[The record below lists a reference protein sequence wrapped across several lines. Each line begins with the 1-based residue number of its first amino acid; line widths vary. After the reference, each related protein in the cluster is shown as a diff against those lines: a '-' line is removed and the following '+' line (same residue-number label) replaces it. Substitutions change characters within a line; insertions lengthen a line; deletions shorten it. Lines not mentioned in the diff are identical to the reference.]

1 MKYRPPLLLGVVAIE
16 KGAFWL
22 PSTTVANFTY
32 YIHLLCNLPFHIF
45 LHIVNTFYSVAYYL

>member
-1 MKYRPPLLLGVVAIE
+1 MQIKDKVKQFRERSSAPLQLGVVAIE

-32 YIHLLCNLPFHIF
+32 EDH
-45 LHIVNTFYSVAYYL
+45 